1 METDPQSASIFTQL
15 LILLVLTLIRG
26 YFAGA
31 EMAVASVNKN
41 KIHRLKEQ
49 GNKKAALIERLM
61 EGSTAFLSAIQLIV
75 TLAGFLSSA
84 VAATGISGILA
95 VKMNRWG
102 IPGSK
107 IAAVVVITLIL
118 VYVNLVFG
126 ELIPKRMALQN
137 AEKFSL
143 SCIGLVYFVS
153 CIVKPFVGL
162 LNIST
167 SGILKLFGM
176 HHENL
181 ETDVEGI
188 FACGNV
194 LHVHD
199 LVDFVSEEATRAGK
213 AAAEYAQRAVQKT
226 EHSVTE
232 TFVRIQSEGGVR
244 YTVPSQIHRK
254 QEKGLNIRFRVN
266 KVFGACKVQVY
277 LNGELALEKKKK
289 SAAPGEMEQILIPEN
304 VFEKVAEIKEIR
316 LQMEEL

>member
-181 ETDVEGI
+181 ETDV
-188 FACGNV
+188 
-194 LHVHD
+194 
-199 LVDFVSEEATRAGK
+199 SEE
-213 AAAEYAQRAVQKT
+213 
-226 EHSVTE
+226 
-232 TFVRIQSEGGVR
+232 
-244 YTVPSQIHRK
+244 
-254 QEKGLNIRFRVN
+254 
-266 KVFGACKVQVY
+266 
-277 LNGELALEKKKK
+277 
-289 SAAPGEMEQILIPEN
+289 
-304 VFEKVAEIKEIR
+304 EIKSLLETGSETGVFNEIEKEMITSIFSFDDKKAKEVMVPR
-316 LQMEEL
+316 